1 MGLTGRYIFGA
12 TFSAFLVVLVSLTAL
27 IWVTQ
32 VIRDLDLVTNQ
43 GQGPW
48 AFLELS
54 ALLIPLLV
62 MIIAPIAFMVAMV
75 HVLNRLS
82 ADSELIVMNAAGM
95 SPGHLCRPFLAV
107 GFLVSLLV
115 AAIAAYGSP
124 KSLRVMNQWLSE
136 IRADL
141 VTHIVQPGRFVS
153 LAGGT
158 LTLHIRERLPNG
170 ELLGIFIDDQRDPKE
185 RTTFLAEQGDIRT
198 GESGTFLLLAIGSVQ
213 RQKAGDRDPNIVQF
227 DQYAF
232 DLSRLSPGNQ
242 STQKYSARETY
253 LWELFSQSP
262 DDASRSERPEQMR
275 AELHDR
281 ILAPL
286 YPFVI
291 AVLTFA
297 YLGPPRTT
305 RQGRTTSVLFAIGA
319 VTVLRGSGFVGVLA
333 AVRSPAAL
341 IAPYTMVLV
350 ALCFGYWVISREV
363 VFEAPAFLMAAIDKV
378 GQIFGRKN

>member
-1 MGLTGRYIFGA
+1 
-12 TFSAFLVVLVSLTAL
+12 
-27 IWVTQ
+27 
-32 VIRDLDLVTNQ
+32 
-43 GQGPW
+43 
-48 AFLELS
+48 
-54 ALLIPLLV
+54 
-62 MIIAPIAFMVAMV
+62 
-75 HVLNRLS
+75 
-82 ADSELIVMNAAGM
+82 MNAAGM

-319 VTVLRGSGFVGVLA
+319 VTILRGSGFVGVLA

-378 GQIFGRKN
+378 GQVFGRKN